1 MYLDCQL
8 DWLLIPSKFILCDRH
23 DVGQGCFVMS
33 VSRVFAL
40 VLIVLFGLTGCKFQT
55 GSSSHRGL
63 DWLSSASLSE
73 YVAEKKASRKS
84 SKKSSK
90 KTLLSSLGNST
101 GKSAKKSRKRG
112 HASTV
117 KSGKKRRKTAK
128 SGKKNGKK
136 SEAVA
141 SRGRL
146 HGQIARYAR
155 AEGVPV
161 ALAHAII
168 KVESNYRVNARGS
181 VGEIGLMQIRLQ
193 TARLMGY
200 RGSAKNLYNP
210 SVNLKWG
217 MKYLGKAR
225 KLAGGNMCGT
235 ILRYNAGH
243 GAKRMNKVSAN
254 YCGKIKS
261 ILRA

>member
-1 MYLDCQL
+1 MMTV
-8 DWLLIPSKFILCDRH
+8 RG
-23 DVGQGCFVMS
+23 VFVMS
-33 VSRVFAL
+33 LSKVFAL
-40 VLIVLFGLTGCKFQT
+40 VLIVSFGLTGCKFQT
-55 GSSSHRGL
+55 GSSSHRGF
-63 DWLSSASLSE
+63 DWMTSASLSE
-73 YVAEKKASRKS
+73 YVEKSKAASKSSKKGLKKTSKKSFKKS
-84 SKKSSK
+84 SKKSVKSSSK
-90 KTLLSSLGNST
+90 RSNK
-101 GKSAKKSRKRG
+101 
-112 HASTV
+112 STV
-117 KSGKKRRKTAK
+117 KSGNK
-128 SGKKNGKK
+128 SK
-136 SEAVA
+136 AVA
-141 SRGRL
+141 SSGKL

-210 SVNLKWG
+210 SENLKWG

-225 KLAGGNMCGT
+225 KLAKGNMCGT

-254 YCGKIKS
+254 YCGKVKS

>member
-1 MYLDCQL
+1 
-8 DWLLIPSKFILCDRH
+8 
-23 DVGQGCFVMS
+23 MS
-33 VSRVFAL
+33 VVKVFAL
-40 VLIVLFGLTGCKFQT
+40 VLIVSFGLTGCNLQT

-63 DWLSSASLSE
+63 DWLSSASLSK
-73 YVAEKKASRKS
+73 YVAKNKS
-84 SKKSSK
+84 SKKSVKRSSK
-90 KTLLSSLGNST
+90 RRHG
-101 GKSAKKSRKRG
+101 
-112 HASTV
+112 STV
-117 KSGKKRRKTAK
+117 KSGKKSA
-128 SGKKNGKK
+128 
-136 SEAVA
+136 AVA

-181 VGEIGLMQIRLQ
+181 VGEIGLMQVRLQ

-225 KLAGGNMCGT
+225 KLAKGNMCGT

-243 GAKRMNKVSAN
+243 GAKRMNKVSAR